1 MAENSRTK
9 YALVGTGQ
17 RAMGMF
23 TTPIA
28 SRYRDQAELVGICDT
43 NPGRLELHNTILK
56 EELGYHEVP
65 AFLADDFDRMIEQ
78 TRPDCVIVATVDRF
92 HDFYANRAME
102 MGCDAITEKP
112 MTISAAKCR
121 AILET
126 VKRTGKNLRVTF
138 NYRWRPG
145 TTLVKQLLGEGVIGE
160 IVHVDMEYLLNTSHG
175 ADYFRRWHREKEMSG
190 GLLIHKASHHF
201 DLVNWWID
209 AVPEVVFGMGRLAFY
224 GRENA
229 ESRGIEVS
237 YDHYTGNDTS
247 DDPFALDLSTD
258 EKLSRLY
265 IEPEKHDGYRRDRNV
280 FGDNITIEDTMSAL
294 VRYRTGAVLNYSLN
308 AYLPREGYTVMFNGT
323 KGRLEYHEAEA
334 SHIVPGRAV
343 AVAGEEV
350 TWRSRLIVH
359 PLFSPAYEV
368 DIPAAVGGHGGGD
381 PLLQEQIFSP
391 DAPEDPWGRSAGHEQ
406 GAAAMLVGDAA
417 NQSMETGAPI
427 SISDTCPPLGDAR
440 VLSELT

>member
-1 MAENSRTK
+1 MAGNSRKK
-9 YALVGTGQ
+9 YAIVGTGS
-17 RAMGMF
+17 RAMSMF

-28 SRYRDQAELVGICDT
+28 ARFRDQAELVGICDT

-65 AFLADDFDRMIEQ
+65 AFLADDFEQMIEQ

-92 HDFYANRAME
+92 HDLYINRALG

-112 MTISAAKCR
+112 MTIDAGKCR

-126 VKRTGKNLRVTF
+126 VERTGKKLRVAF

-145 TTLVKQLLGEGVIGE
+145 TTLVKRLLDEGIIGE
-160 IVHVDMEYLLNTSHG
+160 IVHVNMEYLLNTSHG
-175 ADYFRRWHREKEMSG
+175 ADYFRRWHREKDMSG
-190 GLLIHKASHHF
+190 GLIIHKASHHF

-224 GRENA
+224 GRQNA
-229 ESRGIEVS
+229 EGRGIKVK
-237 YDHYTGNDTS
+237 YDRYTGNDTA
-247 DDPFALDLSTD
+247 DDPYALDLSSD
-258 EKLSRLY
+258 ETMRRLY
-265 IEPEKHDGYRRDRNV
+265 LEPEKYDGYRRDQNV
-280 FGDNITIEDTMSAL
+280 FGENITIEDTLSAL
-294 VRYRTGAVLNYSLN
+294 VRYRTGTVLNYSLN

-334 SHIVPGRAV
+334 SHIVPGLAA

-350 TWRSRLIVH
+350 TWRSKLIVH

-368 DIPAAVGGHGGGD
+368 EIPIAEGGHGGGD
-381 PLLQEQIFSP
+381 PVLQEQMFSTS
-391 DAPEDPWGRSAGHEQ
+391 APEDPWGRSAGHEQ

-417 NQSMETGAPI
+417 NQSFETGAPVR
-427 SISDTCPPLGDAR
+427 ISDICPPLGDAR
-440 VLSELT
+440 HLSELI